1 MFEQNDKGGRMIFY
15 FSGTG
20 NSRWVAEELARQ
32 LNDKAVFIP
41 EARSEYQP
49 AADEKIG
56 FVFPV
61 YAWSAP
67 KCVFDFIRRVRFE
80 KYDGNFVY
88 FVCTCHTQT
97 GRIDRIMQKA
107 LKERGMRC
115 DAGFSLKM
123 PNNYLL
129 APFVRADREKKKRQL
144 IARAQVRL
152 GLIAD
157 SLKKD
162 EKTFRL
168 TRGFGASVLSGIGR
182 PLFEKLMTVKGFYAT
197 DACNQCGLCAKV
209 CPVGNIS
216 VSQKPVWGD
225 HCEMCQACL
234 NYCPCQA
241 IQYGHYTKNKKRYVF
256 SKSLLSGD

>member
-1 MFEQNDKGGRMIFY
+1 MIFY

-20 NSRWVAEELARQ
+20 NSRWAAEELAR
-32 LNDKAVFIP
+32 LLKDKAVFIP
-41 EARSEYQP
+41 KAKPEYKL

-56 FVFPV
+56 FVFPI

-67 KCVFDFIRRVRFE
+67 KCVFDFIRRVKFE
-80 KYDGNFVY
+80 RYDGNFVY

-97 GRIDRIMQKA
+97 GMIDRIMQKA
-107 LKERGMRC
+107 LKERKISC

-129 APFVRADREKKKRQL
+129 APFVRADREKKKLQL
-144 IARAQVRL
+144 IAQAQVHL

-162 EKTFRL
+162 KKTFRL
-168 TRGFGASVLSGIGR
+168 TRGFGALALSKIGR
-182 PLFEKLMTVKGFYAT
+182 PLFEKFMTAKGFYAT
-197 DACNQCGLCAKV
+197 DACDRCGICAKV

-216 VSQKPVWGD
+216 VLQKPAWGD
-225 HCEMCQACL
+225 QCEMCQACL
-234 NYCPCQA
+234 NYCPRQA
-241 IQYGHYTKNKKRYVF
+241 IQYGRYTKNKKRYVF
-256 SKSLLSGD
+256 SRDLLSAD